1 MAKLEPIVTI
11 VGRPNVGKST
21 LFNRI
26 AQKRKAI
33 VHHQAGITRDR
44 IYELVNWSGR
54 QFMLIDTGGF
64 VPESQDKIENAI
76 RVQIKIAIDEADLIL
91 FVVDVV
97 DQITPWDL
105 DIAKSLRISQ
115 KPVLLITNKCDNP
128 VREESSY
135 EFFRLGFGEPIAIS
149 ALNGIRIGDLLD
161 LILARLPNEAPV
173 EKDQKEH
180 LRLAIVGVPNAG
192 KSSLVNT
199 ILGQDKLIVTD
210 IPGTTRDSIDTE
222 IKYHGQSVTLVD
234 TAGLRKKRNIDNQI
248 EFFSMLRAEQA
259 IERCNVAILVVD
271 AEKGFNRQDA
281 TVVRLILDHKKGLVV
296 AVNKWD
302 LVPKETNTMKKY
314 HDEIIY
320 CLPELAYYPII
331 FISALTRQRIGQVLE
346 QANEVFL
353 SSQQR
358 IPTGELNTFF
368 QKVIARTPPPSVKG
382 KFIQIKYV
390 TQVKK
395 APPVFVFFS
404 NDHKGI
410 KVEYRRFLENQL
422 RQQFG
427 FNGVPLTILFRQ
439 K

>member
-1 MAKLEPIVTI
+1 
-11 VGRPNVGKST
+11 
-21 LFNRI
+21 
-26 AQKRKAI
+26 
-33 VHHQAGITRDR
+33 
-44 IYELVNWSGR
+44 
-54 QFMLIDTGGF
+54 
-64 VPESQDKIENAI
+64 
-76 RVQIKIAIDEADLIL
+76 
-91 FVVDVV
+91 
-97 DQITPWDL
+97 
-105 DIAKSLRISQ
+105 
-115 KPVLLITNKCDNP
+115 
-128 VREESSY
+128 
-135 EFFRLGFGEPIAIS
+135 
-149 ALNGIRIGDLLD
+149 
-161 LILARLPNEAPV
+161 
-173 EKDQKEH
+173 
-180 LRLAIVGVPNAG
+180 
-192 KSSLVNT
+192 
-199 ILGQDKLIVTD
+199 
-210 IPGTTRDSIDTE
+210 
-222 IKYHGQSVTLVD
+222 
-234 TAGLRKKRNIDNQI
+234 
-248 EFFSMLRAEQA
+248 
-259 IERCNVAILVVD
+259 
-271 AEKGFNRQDA
+271 
-281 TVVRLILDHKKGLVV
+281 VRLILDHKKGLVV

>member
-210 IPGTTRDSIDTE
+210 IPGTTRDSINTE

>member
-1 MAKLEPIVTI
+1 MAKREPIVTI

-44 IYELVNWSGR
+44 IYERVNWTGR

-76 RVQIKIAIDEADLIL
+76 LAQIRIAIEEADLIL
-91 FVVDVV
+91 FLVDVV

-105 DIAKSLRISQ
+105 DIAKSLRVSQ
-115 KPVLLITNKCDNP
+115 KPVLLIVNKCDNQICDQ
-128 VREESSY
+128 SCY
-135 EFFRLGFGEPIAIS
+135 EFFRLGFGEPIPIS
-149 ALNGIRIGDLLD
+149 ALNGRRIGDLLD
-161 LILARLPNEAPV
+161 LILARLPKEAPA
-173 EKDQKEH
+173 EKDQTEH
-180 LRLAIVGVPNAG
+180 LRLAIVGIPNAG
-192 KSSLVNT
+192 KSSLVNA

-222 IKYHGQSVTLVD
+222 IKYHGQAVTLID
-234 TAGLRKKRNIDNQI
+234 TAGLRKKRNIDSQV
-248 EFFSMLRAEQA
+248 EFFSILRAEKA

-271 AEKGFNRQDA
+271 AEQGFNRQDIA
-281 TVVRLILDHKKGLVV
+281 IARLILDHKKGLVV

-302 LVPKETNTMKKY
+302 LVSKETNTMKKY
-314 HDEIIY
+314 REEIIY
-320 CLPELAYYPII
+320 RFPELTYYPII

-346 QANEVFL
+346 QANEVYQ
-353 SSQQR
+353 SNQTR
-358 IPTGELNTFF
+358 ISTGELNTFF
-368 QKVIARTPPPSVKG
+368 QKVIDRIPPPAVKG
-382 KFIQIKYV
+382 KYIQIKYV

-395 APPVFVFFS
+395 APPVFVFFT
-404 NDHKGI
+404 NDPRSI
-410 KVEYRRFLENQL
+410 KEEYRRFLENRL